1 MSKQLKA
8 EVERLWKHVQE
19 LKDKL
24 MAEQKI
30 NAQWI
35 RRGNIPV
42 KHWQGLLKMADEKK
56 LKVFLQTIYQMC
68 IDGK

>member
-8 EVERLWKHVQE
+8 EIERLWKHVQE

-30 NAQWI
+30 N
-35 RRGNIPV
+35 
-42 KHWQGLLKMADEKK
+42 LELKEQNKK
-56 LKVFLQTIYQMC
+56 LKDALK
-68 IDGK
+68 DKSNEHG

>member
-24 MAEQKI
+24 IAEQKI
-30 NAQWI
+30 NFE
-35 RRGNIPV
+35 
-42 KHWQGLLKMADEKK
+42 LKEQNKK
-56 LKVFLQTIYQMC
+56 LKDAL
-68 IDGK
+68 KEKE